1 MSYDK
6 NSPEARKGALGE
18 AIVKEILESWGAVVT
33 RPDEHGEK
41 SLVDFL
47 AVPDENPKFA
57 ARYVEVK
64 VRSALPYAY
73 GQYPCYTFPVVQI
86 EAYKKYM
93 DENNLPVE
101 LWLVDPEK
109 AEILLGTLDERS
121 PVCIERKIFI
131 DGREFPFDQ
140 KTKLGLMR
148 FYHCAQFG
156 GHFKI
161 SNDDL
166 AKLRTIDS
174 GKSTVS
180 KENYKKQVQLQ
191 EQKAAVADKTLSLEI
206 EDTLTTF
213 NGTIKV
219 EPELNAV
226 LRPFECLHTPNGKQL
241 SLFLTKEGAF
251 FHLSQLETAGVDL
264 SCIRR
269 RFELEN
275 YEVEF
280 AHYLSLSDAFLNS
293 GVSNLYDWWRNDGF
307 PYVDKTSKEFSEA
320 REFVLK
326 HFGIDFLC
334 AKIWEERP
342 KTLTKTPKVI
352 VLDKVAK
359 KIGELQ
365 TPNVYAI
372 RRHNG
377 GKPRRCI
384 DVKDVPDVLQEYAF
398 NHTFQ

>member
-1 MSYDK
+1 
-6 NSPEARKGALGE
+6 
-18 AIVKEILESWGAVVT
+18 
-33 RPDEHGEK
+33 
-41 SLVDFL
+41 
-47 AVPDENPKFA
+47 
-57 ARYVEVK
+57 
-64 VRSALPYAY
+64 
-73 GQYPCYTFPVVQI
+73 
-86 EAYKKYM
+86 
-93 DENNLPVE
+93 
-101 LWLVDPEK
+101 
-109 AEILLGTLDERS
+109 
-121 PVCIERKIFI
+121 
-131 DGREFPFDQ
+131 
-140 KTKLGLMR
+140 MR
-148 FYHCAQFG
+148 FYHYAQFG

-206 EDTLTTF
+206 EDTLTTS

-219 EPELNAV
+219 ETELNAV

-251 FHLSQLETAGVDL
+251 FHLLQLEDAGVDL

-275 YEVEF
+275 YEGEF
-280 AHYLSLSDAFLNS
+280 AHYLSLSDAFS
-293 GVSNLYDWWRNDGF
+293 KSDISNLYDWWRNAGF

-326 HFGIDFLC
+326 HFGIDFPDELESLEQQYDEIIQALRDKPMWLIFKTRSAFLRLNDKWKTKLFVARLC
-334 AKIWEERP
+334 EECHKIWEERS
-342 KTLTKTPKVI
+342 KTLTKTPKVT

-359 KIGELQ
+359 KLANFKRLTGRPSNCLRLKAMTKFLLTAHSWQLPLVVQINLVRPL
-365 TPNVYAI
+365 TVPVSA
-372 RRHNG
+372 
-377 GKPRRCI
+377 KPSMPLLNFTLFVGTTAANR
-384 DVKDVPDVLQEYAF
+384 DVAL
-398 NHTFQ
+398 T

>member
-1 MSYDK
+1 M
-6 NSPEARKGALGE
+6 
-18 AIVKEILESWGAVVT
+18 
-33 RPDEHGEK
+33 
-41 SLVDFL
+41 
-47 AVPDENPKFA
+47 
-57 ARYVEVK
+57 
-64 VRSALPYAY
+64 
-73 GQYPCYTFPVVQI
+73 
-86 EAYKKYM
+86 
-93 DENNLPVE
+93 
-101 LWLVDPEK
+101 
-109 AEILLGTLDERS
+109 
-121 PVCIERKIFI
+121 
-131 DGREFPFDQ
+131 
-140 KTKLGLMR
+140 
-148 FYHCAQFG
+148 
-156 GHFKI
+156 
-161 SNDDL
+161 
-166 AKLRTIDS
+166 
-174 GKSTVS
+174 
-180 KENYKKQVQLQ
+180 
-191 EQKAAVADKTLSLEI
+191 
-206 EDTLTTF
+206 TTS

-377 GKPRRCI
+377 G
-384 DVKDVPDVLQEYAF
+384 
-398 NHTFQ
+398 